1 VQELDNSL
9 EEKYNDLKESA
20 KDMALMVKTMLAED
34 GFRIHY
40 PKGAEILLKYLH
52 NLNEKINTV
61 EDDTVNPA
69 VIREIDQRKKERDE
83 S

>member
-20 KDMALMVKTMLAED
+20 KNMALMVKTMLAED

-52 NLNEKINTV
+52 NLNEKINAV
-61 EDDTVNPA
+61 EDD
-69 VIREIDQRKKERDE
+69 KDE
-83 S
+83 SL

>member
-1 VQELDNSL
+1 MVQKADDVQELDNSL

-52 NLNEKINTV
+52 NL
-61 EDDTVNPA
+61 
-69 VIREIDQRKKERDE
+69 IRIQY
-83 S
+83 SNYNL